1 MDGVAETGIAISDLV
16 SHGSHGVGTF
26 RHMLGEMIILEG
38 AVYQINL
45 DVLVVTVG
53 SAACVKQSA
62 RFAMITHFQTTATT
76 IRPLESKGAFA
87 DALSHLLP
95 GTKNHYLAFRVDGVF
110 ESVTVRTYH
119 TFENIR
125 GTVIGFRSPS
135 FMQGVSVTGDHLHFI
150 AANRGSG
157 VNLHQP
163 SNDEEFNRAEL
174 AIDDK
179 GIAAVEGR

>member
-16 SHGSHGVGTF
+16 SRRSHGVGTF
-26 RHMLGEMIILEG
+26 RHMLGEIIILER

-76 IRPLESKGAFA
+76 IRLLESKGAFA

-110 ESVTVRTYH
+110 KSVTVRTVGGQQ
-119 TFENIR
+119 FPDESLAGLGKR
-125 GTVIGFRSPS
+125 
-135 FMQGVSVTGDHLHFI
+135 QVSYV
-150 AANRGSG
+150 
-157 VNLHQP
+157 
-163 SNDEEFNRAEL
+163 
-174 AIDDK
+174 
-179 GIAAVEGR
+179 